1 GATLEAMMAEKEDS
15 FTNVET
21 AADDV
26 ALIAFTSGT
35 TGNPKAPVHFH
46 RDILQCADTFG
57 RYIATLTPDDV
68 VTGTPPL
75 AFTFGLGG
83 LLICPLRFGAS
94 CRYLEGPMPEQILET
109 IQKYKVTQLYS
120 APTAY
125 RVLTD
130 LVRDFDISSL
140 RQCISAGETL
150 PKATFDVFF
159 EATGI
164 KIIDGLGSTEMFHV
178 FVAAEPAE
186 MRGGFTGKAVP
197 GFMAKVM
204 DDKGKEADPGTPGM
218 LAVRG
223 PSACKYLDDPEKQ
236 LVYSKDG
243 WNYPGDVYEMDNDGY
258 FKYVAR
264 GDDMIISS
272 GYNISGPEIEAVLL
286 EHAVVAECA
295 VVASPDPDRGN
306 IVKAFIVLR
315 EGVYGDAELVTEIQ
329 NFIKN
334 EMAPYKYPRVIEF
347 INELP
352 KTATGKVQRFKLR
365 QLESG

>member
-1 GATLEAMMAEKEDS
+1 
-15 FTNVET
+15 
-21 AADDV
+21 
-26 ALIAFTSGT
+26 
-35 TGNPKAPVHFH
+35 
-46 RDILQCADTFG
+46 
-57 RYIATLTPDDV
+57 
-68 VTGTPPL
+68 
-75 AFTFGLGG
+75 
-83 LLICPLRFGAS
+83 
-94 CRYLEGPMPEQILET
+94 
-109 IQKYKVTQLYS
+109 
-120 APTAY
+120 
-125 RVLTD
+125 
-130 LVRDFDISSL
+130 
-140 RQCISAGETL
+140 
-150 PKATFDVFF
+150 
-159 EATGI
+159 
-164 KIIDGLGSTEMFHV
+164 
-178 FVAAEPAE
+178 
-186 MRGGFTGKAVP
+186 
-197 GFMAKVM
+197 
-204 DDKGKEADPGTPGM
+204 M
-218 LAVRG
+218 LFR
-223 PSACKYLDDPEKQ
+223 S
-236 LVYSKDG
+236 
-243 WNYPGDVYEMDNDGY
+243 DVYEMDNDGY